1 MLISHILTIFEA
13 MLNGKSIAVVL
24 PAYNAAE
31 TLEKTYNEIPQDIVD
46 AVILVDDASKDETTI
61 KAKEL
66 GINHLIRH

>member
-31 TLEKTYNEIPQDIVD
+31 TLEKDRQTDRQTDRRTDRQTDRYTNKKTDTH
-46 AVILVDDASKDETTI
+46 AHNVIYMGT
-61 KAKEL
+61 
-66 GINHLIRH
+66 